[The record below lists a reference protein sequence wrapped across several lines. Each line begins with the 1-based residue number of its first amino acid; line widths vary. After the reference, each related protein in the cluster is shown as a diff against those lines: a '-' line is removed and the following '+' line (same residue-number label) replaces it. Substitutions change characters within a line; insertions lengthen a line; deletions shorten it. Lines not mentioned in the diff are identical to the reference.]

1 MNRSDN
7 WENERY
13 IYEKLK
19 QENVFKYWKK
29 VQFDCQTGKCAWC
42 EKPMQ
47 YRYAETD
54 HIKPLYYGG
63 TSEAHNLVLCHHNCN
78 KQKSTRMDY
87 ARPHW
92 IKPNR
97 YDVGVNGRYRTL
109 KAKLENDNNYL
120 GAKREQVI
128 NPKPYSGLST
138 SNHKAEVK
146 QKNHA
151 IRIVFKVLYVLV
163 VALVGLLCVFLL
175 LKYIHPATSLNGQN
189 TTTQNTTNQNGV
201 MQADPDLKNKQ
212 LAQSILASYVSYFNN
227 YYDKYKGSWSLPPD
241 EYNCAN
247 WPMSS
252 GCRLSVYG
260 GAKVPDG
267 YTYSVNSLENKKVFQ
282 QNGTIPHAS
291 KTNAALYK
299 KARCGDSGN
308 VIGGTEA
315 KNAAVVIQ
323 LSDDSYYCVEN

>member
-42 EKPMQ
+42 KKPMQ

-78 KQKSTRMDY
+78 TRKSTRMNY
-87 ARPHW
+87 ARPDW

-109 KAKLENDNNYL
+109 RAKLENDNNYI
-120 GAKREQVI
+120 GAKRGQVI
-128 NPKPYSGLST
+128 NPKPYSGS
-138 SNHKAEVK
+138 SVSSHKSETK
-146 QKNHA
+146 QKNST
-151 IRIVFKVLYVLV
+151 IRVFFNALYVLV
-163 VALVGLLCVFLL
+163 VALIGLLCVFLL
-175 LKYIHPATSLNGQN
+175 LEYIHPATSSNE
-189 TTTQNTTNQNGV
+189 TDAATQNTTNQNGV

-212 LAQSILASYVSYFNN
+212 LAQSILASYTNYYNN
-227 YYDKYKGSWSLPPD
+227 YVNKTGSNMSLPSD
-241 EYNCAN
+241 QYNCTT
-247 WPMSS
+247 WQES
-252 GCRLSVYG
+252 GCWLSFYG
-260 GAKVPDG
+260 GAKTPSG
-267 YTYSVNSLENKKVFQ
+267 YTYSVNSLESKKVFK

-299 KARCGDSGN
+299 KARCGDGGN
-308 VIGGTEA
+308 VIGGNEA